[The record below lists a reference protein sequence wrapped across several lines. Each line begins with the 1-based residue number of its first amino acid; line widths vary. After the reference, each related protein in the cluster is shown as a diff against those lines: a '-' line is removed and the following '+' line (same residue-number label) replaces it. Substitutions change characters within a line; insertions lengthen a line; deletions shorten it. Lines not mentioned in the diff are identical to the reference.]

1 MQTQIVRDR
10 TKWLLLSF
18 AFFATVIN
26 YLDRQTLS
34 GMAPVLL
41 EEFHISAQRY
51 SYIVSAFM
59 LAYTLMNGV
68 SGRLLDRLGT
78 KAGYAWTMAWWSAAE
93 MLCALAAG
101 ALSLGIFRFL
111 LGMGEA
117 GNHPAAVKLVA
128 EWFPAEERSLASG
141 IFNSGS
147 SIGAILAPPLL
158 AWILLTAGWR
168 TAFLAVGVLGFI
180 WLAAWILF
188 YPPLKALGQDA
199 TDRLPLKT
207 LLRSR
212 FLWQFTLSK
221 VFSDPAWY
229 FYIFWVPQ
237 YLKVVH
243 GFSMKQIGET
253 AWIPFLTAGL
263 GNLAGGVVFTALL
276 RLGRTPATTR
286 RVAILIFS
294 VLMTS
299 AILVGESKS
308 AAGCIALIS
317 VATFGYTGALANLL
331 AIPGDVFPKG
341 AVASIW
347 GFASTGAGFGG
358 MIFSLVT
365 GWLVQRY
372 SFQPAFVLFGIIP
385 LISAWLVWTL
395 PNTEELAPKLLCTI
409 RMVMPPSMTM
419 FSPVMNS
426 FSTTLVISSAT
437 SSGLPSLCNG
447 MRFSML
453 FFACSGE

>member
-1 MQTQIVRDR
+1 MQTHLARDR
-10 TKWLLLSF
+10 TKWLVLSF
-18 AFFATVIN
+18 AFLATVIN

-34 GMAPVLL
+34 VMAPVLL

-141 IFNSGS
+141 IFNGGS

-168 TAFLAVGVLGFI
+168 TAFLAVGVLGLI
-180 WLAAWILF
+180 WLAAWIRF
-188 YPPLKALGQDA
+188 YPGLKGQSDA

-243 GFSMKQIGET
+243 GFSMQRIGET
-253 AWIPFLTAGL
+253 AWIPFLTAAI
-263 GNLAGGVVFTALL
+263 GNLAGGIVFSALL

-286 RVAILIFS
+286 RLAILIFS

-299 AILVGESKS
+299 ALFVGESKS

-395 PNTEELAPKLLCTI
+395 PATEKLVPAL
-409 RMVMPPSMTM
+409 S
-419 FSPVMNS
+419 
-426 FSTTLVISSAT
+426 
-437 SSGLPSLCNG
+437 
-447 MRFSML
+447 
-453 FFACSGE
+453 

>member
-1 MQTQIVRDR
+1 MQTQILSDR

-18 AFFATVIN
+18 AFLATVIN

-34 GMAPVLL
+34 VMAPVLL

-59 LAYTLMNGV
+59 LAYTLANGV

-117 GNHPAAVKLVA
+117 GNYPAGVKLVA

-147 SIGAILAPPLL
+147 SVGAILAPPLL
-158 AWILLTAGWR
+158 AWILLSAGWR
-168 TAFLAVGVLGFI
+168 TAFLAVGLLGFI
-180 WLAAWILF
+180 WLIAWIRF
-188 YPPLKALGQDA
+188 YPKPKPGLKAVGQQDA

-207 LLRSR
+207 LLRSK

-243 GFSMKQIGET
+243 GFSMRRIGET
-253 AWIPFLTAGL
+253 AWIPFLTAAI
-263 GNLAGGVVFTALL
+263 GNLAGGVVFTGLL
-276 RLGRTPATTR
+276 RFGRRTATTR
-286 RVAILIFS
+286 RIAILIFS

-299 AILVGESKS
+299 AVFVDESKS

-331 AIPGDVFPKG
+331 AVPGDVFPKG

-347 GFASTGAGFGG
+347 GFASMGAGFGG
-358 MIFSLVT
+358 MLFSLVT
-365 GWLVQRY
+365 GWLVEHY
-372 SFQPAFVLFGIIP
+372 SFQPTFVLFGLIP

-395 PNTEELAPKLLCTI
+395 PATEELA
-409 RMVMPPSMTM
+409 
-419 FSPVMNS
+419 
-426 FSTTLVISSAT
+426 SAL
-437 SSGLPSLCNG
+437 S
-447 MRFSML
+447 
-453 FFACSGE
+453 

>member
-1 MQTQIVRDR
+1 MLDCRHERAIQLQAMQTQLARDR
-10 TKWLLLSF
+10 TKWLVLSF
-18 AFFATVIN
+18 AFLATVIN

-34 GMAPVLL
+34 VMAPVLL

-68 SGRLLDRLGT
+68 SGRLLDRLGS

-117 GNHPAAVKLVA
+117 GNHPAGVKLVA

-147 SIGAILAPPLL
+147 SVGAILAPPLL

-180 WLAAWILF
+180 WLAAWICF
-188 YPPLKALGQDA
+188 YPGLKGQRDA
-199 TDRLPLKT
+199 TDRLPLKA

-212 FLWQFTLSK
+212 FLLQFTLSK

-243 GFSMKQIGET
+243 GFSMRRIGET
-253 AWIPFLTAGL
+253 AWIPFLTAAI

-276 RLGRTPATTR
+276 RLGRTAGATR
-286 RVAILIFS
+286 RIAILIFS

-299 AILVGESKS
+299 ALLVGESKS

-365 GWLVQRY
+365 GWLVERY

-395 PNTEELAPKLLCTI
+395 PATEKVAPAL
-409 RMVMPPSMTM
+409 S
-419 FSPVMNS
+419 
-426 FSTTLVISSAT
+426 
-437 SSGLPSLCNG
+437 
-447 MRFSML
+447 
-453 FFACSGE
+453 